1 MATFGRRQTG
11 GAFVS
16 RGWPDPHPQRDADS
30 SSSGVLATS
39 ITWAHVVGGGD
50 RFLLVGVSL
59 ANTASQTVS
68 GVTYD
73 SVALTLIGTIANGTA
88 SRVEIWGL
96 IAPNTGSHNIVVS
109 FSAAVSADVGASSW
123 TNAHQTSPTGT
134 FVSGTGSTASPT
146 VSASSAVNEMVHD
159 VVASVAASLTVD
171 SSQEQEWNTGVTGI
185 TGAGST
191 ERGDAGTVAMDWT
204 AGSAVSWAI
213 GAVPIRSREEA
224 ALTGGQTVSPGL
236 IDQSAV
242 VFAPQ
247 LNQKVSFGLIDQS
260 ATLFSPTI
268 TSTGGPQ
275 TISPG
280 LIDQSA
286 VVFAPSISQRVSV
299 GLIDQSAVVFSP
311 QINQTVTVG
320 LIDQSAVLFNPV
332 IAGGVAL
339 AAVGAKGFI
348 QVSR

>member
-236 IDQSAV
+236 IDQSA
-242 VFAPQ
+242 
-247 LNQKVSFGLIDQS
+247 
-260 ATLFSPTI
+260 TLFSPTI